1 MRVSPLEPP
10 TNFLLVGLEGMYE
23 KHACAAAVENC
34 VREAVAAA
42 GRNETD
48 VMKILTECTTG
59 SKPDPD

>member
-10 TNFLLVGLEGMYE
+10 TNFLLVGLEDMYE

>member
-1 MRVSPLEPP
+1 M
-10 TNFLLVGLEGMYE
+10 GLEDEY
-23 KHACAAAVENC
+23 KRKACAVAVESC